1 MVPPITSDDF
11 RILFSSME
19 ASFAEVAD
27 GLAVT
32 PKEATVR
39 QKNKIRILIVDED
52 ELSLALIRASLET
65 RDYRVDSAF
74 TCDQALSV
82 AAKEQLDLVICDFDV
97 RADTGV
103 HVQTLIQRVPKNVG
117 VPFLFTS
124 ASQIPDVISR
134 RRNDRNVFHIRK
146 PFEHEAFLELVEF
159 AMWMPNLIRSHIE
172 KMHQQQG
179 LHRPH
184 ALTDSGNIM
193 PAVSMQLPAG
203 GPMVSGQ

>member
-1 MVPPITSDDF
+1 MDW
-11 RILFSSME
+11 R
-19 ASFAEVAD
+19 SF
-27 GLAVT
+27 LN
-32 PKEATVR
+32 EATVR
-39 QKNKIRILIVDED
+39 QKNQIRILIVDED

-65 RDYRVDSAF
+65 RDYAVHSAF
-74 TCDQALSV
+74 TCDQALDI

-103 HVQTLIQRVPKNVG
+103 HVQTLIQRVPRNTD

-134 RRNDRNVFHIRK
+134 RRNDRNVFFIRK

-179 LHRPH
+179 LKRPH
-184 ALTDSGNIM
+184 ALPESGKLL
-193 PAVSMQLPAG
+193 PAVAMPLPG
-203 GPMVSGQ
+203 GLSTVNG